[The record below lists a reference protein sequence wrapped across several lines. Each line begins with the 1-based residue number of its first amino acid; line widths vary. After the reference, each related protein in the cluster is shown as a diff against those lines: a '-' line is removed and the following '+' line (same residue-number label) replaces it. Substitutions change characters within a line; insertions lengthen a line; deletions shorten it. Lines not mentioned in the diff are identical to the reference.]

1 MGICYSRNKNNL
13 DYDNIDYN
21 ILHEK
26 NMSNEDE
33 LRTPPDRL
41 TIGPQNIYHQK
52 MPQRLEDVL

>member
-1 MGICYSRNKNNL
+1 
-13 DYDNIDYN
+13 
-21 ILHEK
+21 LHEK
-26 NMSNEDE
+26 NMSNEYTTYNKTNEDE